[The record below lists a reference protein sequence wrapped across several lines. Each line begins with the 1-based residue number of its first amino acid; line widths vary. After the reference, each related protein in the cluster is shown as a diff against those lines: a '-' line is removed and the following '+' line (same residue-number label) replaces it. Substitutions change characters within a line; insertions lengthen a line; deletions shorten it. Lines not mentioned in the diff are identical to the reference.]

1 MMHGR
6 RPSRICPDADPVPD
20 GWTTDRWSAG
30 SCMCRR
36 SAAAS
41 TTARLEARV
50 VTKKTAI
57 DNAYIKKG
65 RAALGGKGGAKP
77 KATDCS
83 RGG

>member
-1 MMHGR
+1 
-6 RPSRICPDADPVPD
+6 
-20 GWTTDRWSAG
+20 
-30 SCMCRR
+30 MCRR